1 MNAPGPA
8 SPIALTDSAVKRVA
22 HLIAVEDKPDTKLR
36 IAVTGGGCSGFQYVF
51 TLEHQQDPTDLVI
64 ERDGA
69 AVVVDTVSL
78 PLLFGLELDWVES
91 LEGSHFSMKNP
102 NATASCSCGT
112 SFAI

>member
-1 MNAPGPA
+1 MNAPGP
-8 SPIALTDSAVKRVA
+8 SPISLTDSAVKRVA
-22 HLIAVEDKPDTKLR
+22 HLIAAEQKPETKLR

-51 TLEHQQDPTDLVI
+51 SLDQQRDPTDLVI
-64 ERDGA
+64 EREGA